1 MHPYLQ
7 RLGIRPGVQQFFGLF
22 YDSDEEG
29 NLCFA
34 YGGSFEHFG
43 FGFHYIPASPD
54 FWMAGNLNYSQVRQ
68 VIISGSAL
76 DAVSWLNK
84 KAALLSHTENLLF
97 LSTGTAVQSEHI
109 RWLHTYLQHKEYC
122 LIYGN
127 DLLGRMAALKMAA
140 GIRGVAVEIYAVPGE
155 RIAVGFRWRVFYF
168 SQENFSLNAFEKA
181 AKFRFGI
188 RCDRPKNH
196 LTFFDEL
203 KAEALFTL

>member
-7 RLGIRPGVQQFFGLF
+7 RLGIGPGVQEFFGPF

-29 NLCFA
+29 NLCFF
-34 YGGSFEHFG
+34 YGELFEHFG
-43 FGFHYIPASPD
+43 FGFHYIPVSAD
-54 FWMAGNLNYSQVRQ
+54 YWMAGNLSFSQVRQ
-68 VIISGSAL
+68 VIVSGSAL
-76 DAVSWLNK
+76 DALSWLNK

-97 LSTGTAVQSEHI
+97 LSTGTAVQTEHI
-109 RWLHTYLQHKEYC
+109 RWLHAHLRHKDYC

-127 DLLGRMAALKMAA
+127 DLLGRIAALKIAA
-140 GIRGVAVEIYAVPGE
+140 GIRGVAVEIYAEQGE
-155 RIAVGFRWRVFYF
+155 QIAVCFRSRAFYF
-168 SQENFSLNAFEKA
+168 SQEAFSLNAFEKA

-188 RCDRPKNH
+188 RCDKPKKH